1 MASLFEATPG
11 RYRVQVNNATIALAG
26 ESGDGIISLGEIL
39 TKVLAKMGLH
49 VLTFRTYPAEV
60 RGGQCIFTIN
70 AQHETTLC
78 QGDDYDILLCTD
90 ATAYNLNK
98 GRLKGSGIVIYNS
111 ESHTHDDMP
120 MISYGVPLRTL
131 TKSIEATGSK
141 NILML
146 GVLADLVNLDME
158 IIGNLLEEKWGK
170 RLEIIERNRLA
181 LKSGWDWAASNLI
194 KKDEFKF
201 QVIKAIE
208 RLLVSGNE
216 ALCLGAMAAGCKFF
230 AGYPI
235 TPATDM
241 LEWLMNRL
249 PKMGGVAMQIEDEIS
264 ALGAVLGASFSGVRA
279 MTATSG
285 PGFALMTELV
295 NLAGA
300 AEIPIVIVDV
310 QRAGPSTGMPTKT
323 EQSDLYHAAFGGP
336 GESPRIVIAP
346 TDVTDCFYQ
355 IMKAFNLAD
364 KYQLPVILLSDQS
377 LSHRHEAILTPN
389 PKLVPIVRPKRP
401 SSDELEK
408 YYRYLRTEDGVSSMS
423 IPGMMGG
430 QYVATGIERDEIGL
444 PSYQPENHELNMRKR
459 MKKLERAAEED
470 AELEH
475 FGAADAKIGVISWGS
490 TAGAVKEAVQ
500 YAISKGINVTSL
512 HPKMLFPVPK
522 KQIGTWASKII
533 TILVVEVNQ
542 FGQYHHMLQAELG
555 RDMHSFRK
563 TTGLPFTPREIFK
576 RIEEVSKHGG

>member
-1 MASLFEATPG
+1 M
-11 RYRVQVNNATIALAG
+11 QINNATIALAG

-39 TKVLAKMGLH
+39 AKVLARMGLH

-70 AQHETTLC
+70 AHHEITLC
-78 QGDDYDILLCTD
+78 QGDEYDILLCTD
-90 ATAYNLNK
+90 ATSYNLNK
-98 GRLKGSGIVIYNS
+98 GRLKGNGVLIYNS
-111 ESHTHDDMP
+111 ESHPYDETP
-120 MISYGVPLRTL
+120 MTSYGVPLRTL
-131 TKSIEATGSK
+131 VKNIKTTGSK

-146 GVLADLVNLDME
+146 GVFADLLNLDLE
-158 IIGNLLEEKWGK
+158 IVGNLLEEKWGEH
-170 RLEIIERNRLA
+170 LEIVERNKLA

-194 KKDEFKF
+194 KKDEYKF
-201 QVIKAIE
+201 QNVKDVG

-216 ALCLGAMAAGCKFF
+216 ALCLGAVAAGCKFF

-241 LEWLMNRL
+241 LEWLMTRL

-323 EQSDLYHAAFGGP
+323 EQSDLFHAAFGGP

-377 LSHRHEAILTPN
+377 LSHRHEAILKPN
-389 PKLVPIVRPKRP
+389 PKLVPIIRPKRP
-401 SSDELEK
+401 SSDELK
-408 YYRYLRTEDGVSSMS
+408 NYFRYKRTEDGVSSMS
-423 IPGMMGG
+423 IPGVMGG
-430 QYVATGIERDEIGL
+430 QYVATGIERDEFGL
-444 PSYQPENHELNMRKR
+444 PNYLPENHELNMRKR
-459 MKKLERAAEED
+459 MRKLERAAVED
-470 AELEH
+470 ADLEH
-475 FGAADAKIGVISWGS
+475 FGAADARIGVISWGS

-500 YAISKGINVTSL
+500 CAISKGIRASSL
-512 HPKMLFPVPK
+512 HPKMLFPIPK
-522 KQIGTWASKII
+522 NQINTWASKIE

-542 FGQYHHMLQAELG
+542 VGQYHHMLQAELG
-555 RDMHSFRK
+555 RDMRSYKK
-563 TTGLPFTPREIFK
+563 TTGLPFTPREIFEK
-576 RIEEVSKHGG
+576 IQEVSKLGG